1 MTRKATIALLAPLL
15 AIVGLLGFQPDRAD
29 GVTISGY
36 FTDDDGRTLEADI
49 DAIAEAGITRGCN
62 PPANT
67 RFCPTATLTRG
78 EMAAFLVRALGIP
91 SSSTN
96 HFNDDNGHL
105 FEREINALASAD
117 ITRGCNPPAN
127 TRFCPD
133 RTLSRGEMAALLVRA
148 LDLAAS
154 NQNWFTD
161 DNGHLFEREI
171 NALAAADITRG
182 CNPPSNTRFCPNDP
196 VAREQMAAFIRR
208 ALDIPYITL
217 RIPMADGDGFSCK
230 STSECRVTYDVVAG
244 RQYQIREGHFLAL
257 PASSSDN
264 SAFGSSGTRI
274 EVTLDGSS
282 QSVSP
287 LSQFTEGSLRYRLWS
302 RNVSFSKGTHTLIVT
317 WRWNGDVVRRTIA
330 TVRAG

>member
-96 HFNDDNGHL
+96 HFN
-105 FEREINALASAD
+105 
-117 ITRGCNPPAN
+117 
-127 TRFCPD
+127 
-133 RTLSRGEMAALLVRA
+133 
-148 LDLAAS
+148 
-154 NQNWFTD
+154 D